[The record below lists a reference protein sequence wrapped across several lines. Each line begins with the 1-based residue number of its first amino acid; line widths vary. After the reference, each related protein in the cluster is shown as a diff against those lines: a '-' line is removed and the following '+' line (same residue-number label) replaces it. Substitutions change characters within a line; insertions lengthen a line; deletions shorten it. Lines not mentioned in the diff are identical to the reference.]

1 MKAPEIF
8 ALAIRLAGLWL
19 VVLKVPDLA
28 SDVIRMFEALAD
40 VKILSFLEQL
50 AFFIWAYTAMWW
62 LLTGAPL
69 LQRLAFPG
77 SMGGYPKH
85 PRGD

>member
-1 MKAPEIF
+1 MKPSEIF

-19 VVLKVPDLA
+19 VVVTVPDLVR
-28 SDVIRMFEALAD
+28 DVIKMFKTLAD

-50 AFFIWAYTAMWW
+50 ASFISVYIIMWW

-69 LQRLAFPG
+69 LQRLAYPG
-77 SMGGYPKH
+77 STTSRVPGQP
-85 PRGD
+85 

>member
-1 MKAPEIF
+1 MKASEIF

-19 VVLKVPDLA
+19 VVVTVPDLVG
-28 SDVIRMFEALAD
+28 DLIKMFKALAD

-50 AFFIWAYTAMWW
+50 ATFIWVYIVMWW

-69 LQRLAFPG
+69 LQRLAYPG
-77 SMGGYPKH
+77 STSRPTGQV
-85 PRGD
+85 